1 MQQIISDSI
10 HNKYARQ
17 ESSWK
22 VKWKNAKFFLY
33 LLQWSN
39 PIHPLVVQPIHIL
52 EEVPPDNPQTN
63 MSLDNSFHHLL
74 RDNHPRNHI
83 LGSKKIFNI
92 QIRINVFIFSIKDI
106 KVFLLRICV
115 LTMLIQLWSEGH
127 SNCPTSQEAGA
138 ANAGLTSQFFAS
150 VISFEKTMLSIA
162 AYPSLE
168 SPRNARKIIWKYVKR
183 WYKNNVINIGAKKTP
198 NS

>member
-1 MQQIISDSI
+1 MQ
-10 HNKYARQ
+10 
-17 ESSWK
+17 
-22 VKWKNAKFFLY
+22 KNFLY

-39 PIHPLVVQPIHIL
+39 LIHPLVVPPIHIL
-52 EEVPPDNPQTN
+52 EEVLLDNPQTN
-63 MSLDNSFHHLL
+63 MSWDNSFHHLL
-74 RDNHPRNHI
+74 QDNHPRNHI
-83 LGSKKIFNI
+83 LGSKKCKI
-92 QIRINVFIFSIKDI
+92 QRNINVFIKNI

-168 SPRNARKIIWKYVKR
+168 SPRNARKIIYKYVKK
-183 WYKNNVINIGAKKTP
+183 WYKKWNIFIFYRIFP
-198 NS
+198 NFLYNM